1 MKMGEVIVQKQNK
14 KNKSLLD
21 VFSNSLGSFRDSV
34 SSEFS
39 GEDELDSRL
48 NFSGRESSSFVESN
62 EFWSFSGNSVES
74 IMNEWVH
81 DVHGFFGNTNVGVDL
96 LKNFI
101 DIDGEGLDSSSS
113 GFLVSGFSFGLGWF
127 LASHFCFE
135 WINL

>member
-1 MKMGEVIVQKQNK
+1 MGEVIVQKQNK

-62 EFWSFSGNSVES
+62 E
-74 IMNEWVH
+74 
-81 DVHGFFGNTNVGVDL
+81 L
-96 LKNFI
+96 
-101 DIDGEGLDSSSS
+101 
-113 GFLVSGFSFGLGWF
+113 
-127 LASHFCFE
+127 
-135 WINL
+135 